1 VPKRRIVLA
10 PAASILH
17 GERHSQSGITMQ
29 RINSYSPAGSVDAT
43 PANTVTL
50 AHDAR
55 HLRRKL
61 LHLADGSMAMLDL
74 KEAVLFADGDM
85 LLTDEGNYI
94 RIVAEHEDL
103 FEVTGRNRLHLME
116 IAWHLGNRHL
126 PAQIA
131 EDRILIGRDHVIRAM
146 LEGLGASVRDVR
158 EAFQPVRGA
167 YHAHGG
173 HGHGHDHGGHAH
185 HAHD

>member
-1 VPKRRIVLA
+1 
-10 PAASILH
+10 
-17 GERHSQSGITMQ
+17 MQ

-85 LLTDEGNYI
+85 LLTDGGSYI
-94 RIVAEHEDL
+94 RIVAEQEDL
-103 FEVTGRNRLHLME
+103 YEVTARNTLHLME

-126 PAQIA
+126 PAQID

-146 LEGLGASVRDVR
+146 LEGLGANVREVC

-173 HGHGHDHGGHAH
+173 HGHGGHAH